1 MLSAGGA
8 AERAG
13 VPPGARLLEVNG
25 VSVEKFT
32 YNQLNR
38 KVELPAVTPYMSSP
52 S

>member
-38 KVELPAVTPYMSSP
+38 KVVTPYMSSP